1 MNFRIIH
8 ILLLLSS
15 LVLKAENFGSITGT
29 ISDSDK
35 GIELPGVNIIVKGT
49 YYGSSSDLEGRY
61 RLHDISPGS
70 YDIEVSMIGYKII
83 LKTGVLVEAGKTIT
97 IDFKME
103 ETVLSFGEDVIVMGK
118 KPLFDVDETSSIA
131 RVRKEDIETKV
142 VSSVEDILSE
152 QIGVTTQDNEIHIRG
167 GRIDESIF
175 VVDGFSVKDPLS
187 GYSGNLFVNADAIEE
202 LEIVTG
208 GYNAEYGQAM
218 SGVVNIKLKEVKDNQ
233 DVIFTDAHIV
243 GNQEKNEIAIII
255 I

>member
-1 MNFRIIH
+1 MNFRITL

-35 GIELPGVNIIVKGT
+35 GTELPGVNIIVKGT

-61 RLHDISPGS
+61 RLNDISPGS
-70 YDIEVSMIGYKII
+70 YDMEVSMIGYKII

-187 GYSGNLFVNADAIEE
+187 GYSGNLFVNADAVSYTH
-202 LEIVTG
+202 LTLPTK
-208 GYNAEYGQAM
+208 A
-218 SGVVNIKLKEVKDNQ
+218 
-233 DVIFTDAHIV
+233 
-243 GNQEKNEIAIII
+243 
-255 I
+255 